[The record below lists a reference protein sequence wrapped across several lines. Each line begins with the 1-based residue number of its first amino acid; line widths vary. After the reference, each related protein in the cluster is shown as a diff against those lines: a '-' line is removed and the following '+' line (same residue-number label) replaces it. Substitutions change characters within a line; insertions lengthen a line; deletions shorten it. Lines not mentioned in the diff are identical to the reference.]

1 MIKESINMASV
12 GDVIKWCDHYLL
24 CKEKGVSSFLEAL
37 HSCEGCYY
45 LGWGRCIKPLDFPSC
60 ISSCRSDGKSVIFQ
74 DINDDKGLLLVKDIE
89 VLERLSKEYPG
100 KTLENIQMQ
109 LQARFKELNK

>member
-24 CKEKGVSSFLEAL
+24 CKEKKIVFAAET
-37 HSCEGCYY
+37 CEGCYY

-60 ISSCRSDGKSVIFQ
+60 ISGCRSDGKSVIFQ
-74 DINDDKGLLLVKDIE
+74 DINDYKGLPLVKDIE

>member
-24 CKEKGVSSFLEAL
+24 CKEKKIVSVAET
-37 HSCEGCYY
+37 CNGCYY

-60 ISSCRSDGKSVIFQ
+60 ISTSRPDGKSVIFQ

>member
-24 CKEKGVSSFLEAL
+24 CKEKKIVSAAET
-37 HSCEGCYY
+37 CEGCYY

-60 ISSCRSDGKSVIFQ
+60 ISTSRPDGKSVIFQ
-74 DINDDKGLLLVKDIE
+74 DINDDKGLPLVKDTE
-89 VLERLSKEYPG
+89 VLERLSREYPG